1 MKWTLLCFGLCLLP
15 WVIQAQYEDEGI
27 LRVTEASSVRQL
39 LDHRKSLN
47 YQRDRKIKAW
57 SVQIYLGRDKY
68 EATKMVNNAK
78 LRLRNVT
85 QKVDWFYEAPYYR
98 IYAGGF
104 YTKLEAMSLLNQI
117 LPQYPSA
124 IIFKNAEV
132 RPLDLP

>member
-1 MKWTLLCFGLCLLP
+1 MKWTIVWLSLWALP
-15 WVIQAQYEDEGI
+15 WIAHAQYDQEGI
-27 LRVTEASSVRQL
+27 LRVTEESSIRQL
-39 LDHRKSLN
+39 LDHRKALN

-68 EATKMVNNAK
+68 EATKMVTNAK

-85 QKVDWFYEAPYYR
+85 AKVDWFYEAPYYR

-104 YTKLEAMSLLNQI
+104 STKLEAMSLLSQI

-132 RPLDLP
+132 RPNDLP